1 MTGVETKG
9 VRIRATFERF
19 PATVKGAFVMRG
31 ADGDPHQVRLK
42 EARVVEAS
50 GADARPIEIVPAT
63 LDVAPNLDLF
73 VPFEFPVVDLGPG
86 WYGLE
91 CDVDVDG
98 SPTVVQPGKRFAL
111 PWPRASVRR
120 GQVSVGKALAPEGGP
135 KVKVDHIE
143 CAGDSITVHYE
154 ASEPP
159 DVRVFADGS
168 KLEPLQAEFD
178 GSSGRG
184 QLIAY
189 PLMKEH
195 ATLRIEVRADGK
207 PRSNPAAVD
216 ITLP

>member
-1 MTGVETKG
+1 MTGADAKG
-9 VRIRATFERF
+9 VLIRATFERF

-31 ADGDPHQVRLK
+31 HDGDPHQVRLK
-42 EARVVEAS
+42 AARVVEAS
-50 GADARPIEIVPAT
+50 GADTRPIEISPAT

-73 VPFEFPVVDLGPG
+73 VPFEFPIVDLGPG

-120 GQVSVGKALAPEGGP
+120 GQLTVREALAPEGGP
-135 KVKVDHIE
+135 KVTVDHVE
-143 CAGDSITVHYE
+143 CAGDSITVHFE
-154 ASEPP
+154 APEAA

-168 KLEPLQAEFD
+168 KLEPLESEFD

-184 QLIAY
+184 QLTAY

-195 ATLRIEVRADGK
+195 GTLRIEVRADGK
-207 PRSNPAAVD
+207 PRSHPAAVD